1 MSPWALVSNGQ
12 VLPDFKMK
20 NVYTSDTVSMSCQT
34 NDPKATVYLLRR
46 KSKFNNYENAEKL
59 FGKPDGTSR
68 LNQMGQ
74 NFTVV
79 DITRLDSG
87 HYMCDATSEDGVKKI
102 LELGQLLISQGLR
115 FFSFLCHSLIHIER
129 GFFENESQQVN
140 IFVSRQ
146 EIDLLN
152 NCQAFVCIRP
162 QYVAVTDLT
171 FFIEVFLK
179 SAVIL
184 FTLWTSEPC
193 VGMKL

>member
-1 MSPWALVSNGQ
+1 MSPWTLVSNGQ
-12 VLPDFKMK
+12 VFPGFKMK

-46 KSKFNNYENAEKL
+46 ENIYNNYENAEKL
-59 FGKPDGTSR
+59 FSKPDGTSR
-68 LNQMGQ
+68 LNQVGQ

-79 DITRLDSG
+79 DITTLDYG
-87 HYMCDATSEDGVKKI
+87 HYTCDATSEDGVKKM
-102 LELGQLLISQGLR
+102 LELGEWLINEGLR

-129 GFFENESQQVN
+129 GFFENESRQVN

-152 NCQAFVCIRP
+152 DCQAFVCIRP

-184 FTLWTSEPC
+184 FTLWTSELC
-193 VGMKL
+193 VLE